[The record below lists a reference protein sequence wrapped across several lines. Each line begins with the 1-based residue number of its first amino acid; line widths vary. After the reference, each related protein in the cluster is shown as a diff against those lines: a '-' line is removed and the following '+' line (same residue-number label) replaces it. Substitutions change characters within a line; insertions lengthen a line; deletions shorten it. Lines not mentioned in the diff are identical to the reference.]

1 MIRRKLISE
10 SNKILVAGKNTGA
23 GIVMSP
29 KTGVAQNICAESEGS
44 VDCVPDNV
52 EPQWA
57 FTEYVFYPFQFEF
70 HGTYIQYGPG
80 YFVAPDVHIGG
91 LFDLSKPVS
100 SRANFCCS
108 QITWDVAITGSGSIV
123 FEYYFIY
130 GMIII
135 RSIWNI
141 NGENTLTATPSL
153 CGVELTPLVLH
164 VIAQ

>member
-29 KTGVAQNICAESEGS
+29 QTGVAQNICAESEGS

-57 FTEYVFYPFQFEF
+57 FTEHVALYPFEF
-70 HGTYIQYGPG
+70 NGTYIQYQQN
-80 YFVAPDVHIGG
+80 YFSSYIGG

-108 QITWDVAITGSGSIV
+108 QVTWDVVITGSGSTV

-135 RSIWNI
+135 LPTWFFI
-141 NGENTLTATPSL
+141 GEKTLTATPSL

-164 VIAQ
+164 AIV